1 MKKFNALKD
10 LASRNY
16 AKAGVVLGTA
26 MLSVSSN
33 AALTQPDVSAE
44 VSYIEG
50 LMSGAG
56 FEIASA
62 GLALTIG
69 IRGLKRIRAAF

>member
-1 MKKFNALKD
+1 MGKFDAVKALV
-10 LASRNY
+10 ARNY
-16 AKAGVVLGTA
+16 AKAGVVVGTV
-26 MLSVSSN
+26 MLS
-33 AALTQPDVSAE
+33 APAMALSQPDVSEE

-69 IRGLKRIRAAF
+69 IRGLKRIRGAF